1 MAREAHAK
9 RARRK
14 ISVEDK
20 QPSSFPSL
28 PGPKAYPKHWSGPVA
43 GKGPR
48 SAYYYTTLHSALHI
62 YRANP
67 CPVPGRVKGAS
78 ILIPYPLAQA
88 NGALLIQGGRVEP
101 REALLRGRSLAPP
114 HSLQGSKPFFNIGD
128 NERGRDRTRE

>member
-28 PGPKAYPKHWSGPVA
+28 PGPKAS
-43 GKGPR
+43 
-48 SAYYYTTLHSALHI
+48 S
-62 YRANP
+62 
-67 CPVPGRVKGAS
+67 CPVLGRVKGAS

-88 NGALLIQGGRVEP
+88 NGALFRGESGAPRSTVERKILGPSSFSTGGMEKVDKTDSHFPVE
-101 REALLRGRSLAPP
+101 
-114 HSLQGSKPFFNIGD
+114 KM
-128 NERGRDRTRE
+128 